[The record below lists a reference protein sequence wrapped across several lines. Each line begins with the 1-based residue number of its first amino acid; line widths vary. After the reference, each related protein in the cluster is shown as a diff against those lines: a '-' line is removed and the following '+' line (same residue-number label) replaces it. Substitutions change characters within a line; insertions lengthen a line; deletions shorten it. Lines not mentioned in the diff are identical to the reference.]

1 MNGFRILV
9 VVGLLAGMLST
20 PGASR
25 AAETD
30 SHAAI
35 LPYMS
40 DATFLVVR
48 LDIDRVDP
56 KLFQDYLQEVTGKVL
71 DGQKDMPKE
80 QRARAE
86 ANSKQIGERV
96 KKWLAGMSEVGAKQV
111 YALVDAQGDVR
122 RGRGGPVLV
131 VPIPAGADGDKIQQ
145 ALISD
150 EEAFRG
156 ATTRTLG
163 DAIVLGDPS
172 QLDRVDETVKAG
184 GVKAEDRPDLV
195 TALKAAGDAPLRFA
209 LVPGEPTR
217 AWVESNLPSMPEPL
231 GGGDTQVLS
240 RGVKYASMAITQK
253 PKMLASLAVHCED
266 ADKAKALLDV
276 MNKGT
281 DYARQSLA
289 HAPEAIRATWASQL
303 EDMKPKLEGD
313 TITLALDPMLIAGK
327 MGFGRAVRVEHPVPA
342 APAKQRTP
350 GTTGDGG
357 L

>member
-1 MNGFRILV
+1 MKVFRLLA
-9 VVGLLAGMLST
+9 VVGFLAGLLLPSR
-20 PGASR
+20 ASR
-25 AAETD
+25 AAD
-30 SHAAI
+30 SNSDAAI
-35 LPYMS
+35 LPYIS

-56 KLFQDYLQEVTGKVL
+56 KLFQDYLQKVTGTVL

-80 QRARAE
+80 RRARVEAE
-86 ANSKQIGERV
+86 SKRAGERV
-96 KKWLAGMSEVGAKQV
+96 KKWLAGMSDAGATQV
-111 YALVDAQGDVR
+111 YALVDWAGDMR
-122 RGRGGPVLV
+122 RGGPVLI
-131 VPIPAGADGDKIQQ
+131 VPIPKGGNGDKIQQ

-156 ATTRTLG
+156 ATTRDLG
-163 DAIVLGDPS
+163 EVIVLGDPS
-172 QLDRVDETVKAG
+172 QLERVDETVKAG
-184 GVKAEDRPDLV
+184 GAKAEDRPDLA
-195 TALKAAGDAPLRFA
+195 TALQAAGDAPLRFA

-217 AWVESNLPSMPEPL
+217 AWVESNLPAIPEPL
-231 GGGDTQVLS
+231 GGGETQVLS

-281 DYARQSLA
+281 AYAKQSLA
-289 HAPEAIRATWASQL
+289 QQPEAVRATWASQL
-303 EDMKPKLEGD
+303 ENLKPKLEGD
-313 TITLALDPMLIAGK
+313 TITLALDPMLLAGK
-327 MGFGRAVRVEHPVPA
+327 MGFGRAVRVEHEVPA